1 MSISVATPSD
11 DQSHQLPG
19 VMDTIVKEVLALP
32 DADGR
37 SRRQLAGEQL
47 EALRKSVYELAMS
60 GVIAAESNAGCEPS
74 IRLDSGAYTTTRYQ
88 SRSYR
93 IHVQRAF
100 QGLISLGY
108 LRRTSRGFHN
118 PETGQGTLTRY
129 VATSKLLELIKQ
141 AVSDLNKLVVDPSY
155 SQIGEVIRIR
165 MTTGT
170 RRYKGRL
177 IKIKELID
185 YEDTEETQAMREV
198 VNAINEFLLEH
209 WVDLELSDEEWKIL
223 PTDLT
228 DRQGSRRD
236 LDLTSRQLY
245 RVFNSPDLS
254 KGGRL
259 YGGWWQQIPAR
270 YRSRITIDGQ
280 PTVELDYS
288 SLHPAM
294 LYALE
299 GIKLPADPYSTA
311 LGREHRDITKR
322 VFNALINA
330 ETSLNGP
337 PRGLDLAAYGLK
349 WDHVKNAVV
358 ESFAPLSKY
367 FQTGVGLELQ
377 RKDSDMALRIMT
389 DLMRRGIV
397 VLPVHDSFL
406 VQQRH
411 EDDLWRT
418 MGLVFLG
425 EQKRWPR
432 VRPQT
437 KALTSLGPRHGEWI
451 GDFSSANPAVRRLNA
466 HMKLKARQGKVVAPI
481 SDAAE

>member
-1 MSISVATPSD
+1 MGDQLQALKLSIDRLITSGTRA
-11 DQSHQLPG
+11 G
-19 VMDTIVKEVLALP
+19 I
-32 DADGR
+32 DGTGYFP
-37 SRRQLAGEQL
+37 A
-47 EALRKSVYELAMS
+47 
-60 GVIAAESNAGCEPS
+60 
-74 IRLDSGAYTTTRYQ
+74 IRLAAGAYKKTRYN
-88 SRSYR
+88 SLSYR

-100 QGLISLGY
+100 EGLCALGY
-108 LRRTSRGFHN
+108 LRKTSRGYRN
-118 PETGQGTLTRY
+118 PETGEGQLTRY
-129 VATSKLLELIKQ
+129 GATEKLLERMAETVKDLNDLIVDPAAVNLGETIRIQISKRVKSPEGKLIKVRQ
-141 AVSDLNKLVVDPSY
+141 LV
-155 SQIGEVIRIR
+155 
-165 MTTGT
+165 
-170 RRYKGRL
+170 
-177 IKIKELID
+177 D
-185 YEDTEETQAMREV
+185 YTDTAQTHAMRAEV
-198 VNAINEFLLEH
+198 EAINRFLLEH
-209 WVDLELSDEEWKIL
+209 WIDLELTEAEWEVLAEDLKSS
-223 PTDLT
+223 TDSGQ
-228 DRQGSRRD
+228 RG
-236 LDLTSRQLY
+236 LDLTARCMY
-245 RVFNSPDLS
+245 RVFNDKNWE

-337 PRGLDLAAYGLK
+337 PRGLDLAACGLK
-349 WDHVKNAVV
+349 WDHVKKAVM
-358 ESFAPLSKY
+358 ESFAPLSKH

-389 DLMRRGIV
+389 DLMQRGIV

-418 MGLVFLG
+418 MGLVFLD

-451 GDFSSANPAVRRLNA
+451 GDFSSANPAIKRLNA
-466 HMKLKARQGKVVAPI
+466 HMTLQARQGKMVAPV
-481 SDAAE
+481 SSPTE